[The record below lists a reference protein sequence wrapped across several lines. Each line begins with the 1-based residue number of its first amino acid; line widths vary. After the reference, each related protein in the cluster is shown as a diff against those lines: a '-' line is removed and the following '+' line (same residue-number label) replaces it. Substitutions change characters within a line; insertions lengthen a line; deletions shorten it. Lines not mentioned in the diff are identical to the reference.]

1 MSDHRIIPVK
11 QSAPTTARTMAESR
25 RNQSFTKNKLPEQ
38 LRFQQTNFATRPEPD
53 EQNDPDENDHE
64 DPMEG
69 MIELPGG
76 GYDLLL
82 FKDMTTAQKR
92 QFDKQ
97 QSSKQFTLESQ
108 SSSIMAADDLP
119 V

>member
-1 MSDHRIIPVK
+1 
-11 QSAPTTARTMAESR
+11 
-25 RNQSFTKNKLPEQ
+25 
-38 LRFQQTNFATRPEPD
+38 
-53 EQNDPDENDHE
+53 
-64 DPMEG
+64 MEG

-82 FKDMTTAQKR
+82 FKDMSTAQKR